1 MWTRYG
7 LNLYFCKMATI
18 KFYLQSDK
26 NPSGIYVRLRE
37 GRNIDAKAKTNFL
50 INPNDWDKQKGGL
63 KNKKTED
70 GKKLNEDLLNL
81 ANSLLIHYNRSIGK
95 IQIDSNWL
103 KEFINPSEEKG
114 AIPNKLINYFEYY
127 AKHKESDVK
136 ASTLTKVNVNKHLL
150 ERFQKDRNREYLIK
164 DINAD
169 FKIEFE
175 KFCKKN
181 AYSQNT
187 IARTVR
193 YIKTVCYHARNNG
206 IETHFQLDS
215 ISAKNE
221 KIDIIFLTEEE
232 IEQVSIIDYEL
243 DHLNN
248 ARDWLIV
255 CCETAQRVSDFM
267 RFTKEMIRKD
277 GDDFFIDFTQ
287 QKTGNEMS
295 AFITPRL
302 SDLLESNCGDFPRKI
317 SSAKMN
323 KYIKVI
329 CEKAGLTHKVKGGKL
344 NAETN
349 RKENGFFPKW
359 QLVTTKIGRKS
370 FASNYFGKL
379 PNALIMAQ
387 TGHDTE
393 SSFLLY
399 VGKSQMSMSKQLAE
413 GIRNLNKK

>member
-1 MWTRYG
+1 
-7 LNLYFCKMATI
+7 MATI

-50 INPNDWDKQKGGL
+50 INPIDWDKKKGEV
-63 KNKKTED
+63 KNKKSED
-70 GKKLNEDLLNL
+70 GKKLNEDLSNIE
-81 ANSLLIHYNRSIGK
+81 NSLLNHFNRSIGK

-114 AIPNKLINYFEYY
+114 AVPNKLIDYFEYY
-127 AKHKESDVK
+127 AKHKESYVK
-136 ASTLTKVNVNKHLL
+136 ATTLTKVNVNKHLL

-164 DINAD
+164 DVNAD
-169 FKIEFE
+169 FKIDFE
-175 KFCKKN
+175 SFCKKHS
-181 AYSQNT
+181 YSQNT
-187 IARTVR
+187 IARTIS
-193 YIKTVCYHARNNG
+193 YIKTICYHARNNR

-215 ISAKNE
+215 ISVKSE

-232 IEQVSIIDYEL
+232 IEQISKVDFEFDYL
-243 DHLNN
+243 KN

-277 GDDFFIDFTQ
+277 GDDYFIDFTQ
-287 QKTGNEMS
+287 QKTGKVMS
-295 AFITPRL
+295 AFVTPRL
-302 SDLLESNCGDFPRKI
+302 SDLLKSNGGDFPRKI

-323 KYIKVI
+323 EYIKVV
-329 CEKAGLTHKVKGGKL
+329 CEKAGLTHKVKGSKI
-344 NAETN
+344 NAALN
-349 RKENGFFPKW
+349 RKENGHFPKW

-379 PNALIMAQ
+379 PNTLIMAQ

-399 VGKSQMSMSKQLAE
+399 VGKPQMSMAKQLAE
-413 GIRNLNKK
+413 AIRNLNKK